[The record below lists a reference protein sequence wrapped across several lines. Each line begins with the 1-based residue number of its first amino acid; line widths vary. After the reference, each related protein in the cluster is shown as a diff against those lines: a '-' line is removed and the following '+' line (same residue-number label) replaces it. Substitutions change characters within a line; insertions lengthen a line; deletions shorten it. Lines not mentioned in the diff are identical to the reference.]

1 VLGCHIEMS
10 TTPGRDYPIGARRQ
24 PDEPPLQMTVDQLRA
39 VRRAAH
45 KAARTPGVHVF
56 DDFVIFNGTGRMA
69 TVTLLA
75 RSLRQRL
82 GRPRLR

>member
-1 VLGCHIEMS
+1 M
-10 TTPGRDYPIGARRQ
+10 
-24 PDEPPLQMTVDQLRA
+24 DQLRA

-45 KAARTPGVHVF
+45 KAAGKPGIHVS

-69 TVTLLA
+69 TAKLLA

-82 GRPRLR
+82 TSLSEREG